1 MMKFFI
7 AVMIF
12 TFAVSANAGVIGG
25 SGGGDSGDDSLKS
38 IKTTILTKDGIIGEL
53 LGGRLGRTQRRGRL
67 LNQLG
72 GGDGG
77 EGGGNLGGVV
87 RAVTISKMLAYY
99 WTLKLDI
106 QVQLLK
112 KMPQVISI
120 Y

>member
-7 AVMIF
+7 AVLIF

-25 SGGGDSGDDSLKS
+25 SGDSGDDSPKS

-87 RAVTISKMLAYY
+87 RAVAVSKMFAYY
-99 WTLKLDI
+99 WPMMLDI
-106 QVQLLK
+106 
-112 KMPQVISI
+112 
-120 Y
+120 